1 MSISVTVTPRVTPT
15 FNVIAPICSGS
26 AAPNLPTTSTN
37 SISGSWNPATISNTA
52 SGTYTFTPN
61 VNDCANAVSISV
73 TVTPKVTDFSANII
87 STSNNS
93 NNGSIDI
100 VAVTGGTAP
109 YGYSINS
116 GSFGSSS
123 NFTGLGSGT
132 YTITVSDKFGCMF
145 SKTVIVSSTCLFPN
159 GISANGDGKNDTL
172 VLTGCTISEII
183 FYNRWGT
190 EVNAFKNYNDQ
201 WDGTTKNGLQLPEA
215 TYFYVA
221 TLDNGDKKTG
231 WVYLTR

>member
-1 MSISVTVTPRVTPT
+1 M
-15 FNVIAPICSGS
+15 
-26 AAPNLPTTSTN
+26 PNLPTTSIN

-61 VNDCANAVSISV
+61 VNDCASAVSISV

-93 NNGSIDI
+93 NSGSIDI

-123 NFTGLGSGT
+123 NFTGLASGT

-145 SKTVIVSSTCLFPN
+145 SKTITVSSTCLFPN

-172 VLTGCTISEII
+172 ILTGCTINEII

-190 EVNAFKNYNDQ
+190 EVNAFKNYNGQ